1 VAAGR
6 HGRVLNSMAFKL
18 CYITDRHALTGK
30 HLIHT
35 VVEAVQAGVDLVQI
49 REKDLETRELVKLA
63 ECAVEAAKGTGS
75 SIIVNDRMDVA
86 LAVGAAGVHLG
97 TQSIPVRAVGEVLKD
112 RSDTQQFIVGASC
125 HSLGEAL
132 EAESAGADYLLLGPI
147 FETPSKAPYGPPLG
161 LAKLQEGA
169 ARVKIPLLA
178 LGGISVDRVKACL
191 EAGASGIAGIRIF
204 QEAASLAARVR
215 ELRREL
221 GSDRAASKGSP
232 CRP

>member
-1 VAAGR
+1 
-6 HGRVLNSMAFKL
+6 MPFKL
-18 CYITDRHALTGK
+18 CYITDRSALPGK
-30 HLIHT
+30 HLIHA

-63 ECAVEAAKGTGS
+63 KFAVEAAQGTGS
-75 SIIVNDRMDVA
+75 RIIVNDRMDVA

-97 TQSIPVRAVGEVLKD
+97 TQSIPVRTVGEALKN
-112 RSDTQQFIVGASC
+112 RSDAQQFIVGVSC

-161 LAKLQEGA
+161 LAKLREGA

-191 EAGASGIAGIRIF
+191 EAGASSIASIRIF
-204 QEAASLAARVR
+204 HQASSLAARVR
-215 ELRREL
+215 HLRR
-221 GSDRAASKGSP
+221 
-232 CRP
+232 